1 MIDLKQIR
9 NSDSLAP
16 KDSPVLTGA
25 PKAPTPAQNER
36 DTTRIA
42 TIGFVR
48 TAVEEVVPSPNS
60 ADEGK
65 LLSVDSNGN
74 YSLVTIVNSENVA
87 Y

>member
-9 NSDSLAP
+9 NSDSHAP

-25 PKAPTPAQNER
+25 PKAPTPAQNEN

-48 TAVEEVVPSPNS
+48 TAVAEVVPSPNS